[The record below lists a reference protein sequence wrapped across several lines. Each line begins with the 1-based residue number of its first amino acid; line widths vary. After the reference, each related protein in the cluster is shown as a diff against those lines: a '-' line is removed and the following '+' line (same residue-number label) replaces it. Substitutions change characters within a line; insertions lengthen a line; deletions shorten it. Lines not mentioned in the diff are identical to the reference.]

1 MFRAYLVTIT
11 SGEGRI
17 SPDLICAVALKN
29 ISFIDLVWSEHIET
43 STNGEGGIFPEL
55 ICSVNL

>member
-43 STNGEGGIFPEL
+43 STNGEGGIFPEQ
-55 ICSVNL
+55 